1 MAADLGL
8 VAHAAQAHA
17 DELAAGRLRDR
28 LAERGLAHAGRPD
41 EAQDRRLQPVDAL
54 LHREVLDD
62 ALLDLLEAV
71 MVGVED
77 LHRGGEV
84 LADLALL
91 PPRQREQR
99 VDEVAHDRRLGRHRR
114 HHLELL
120 ELAERLRL
128 GLLRHPGGLDLL
140 LHLVEVGVLVALAEF
155 LLDRLDLLVQV
166 VLALALLHLPLD
178 AAADAL
184 LDLQDVDL
192 AFEQPEQVLEALG
205 DGAHLEDLLLLL
217 ELQRQVRGDR
227 VGEAAAVVD
236 PGHRGQDLGRDLLVE
251 LDVLVELRE
260 QRAAHRLDLVRLA
273 GVAGQRRRLRR
284 TGTRLRRRRGRP
296 TSGARPRPA
305 PSPCRR
311 AASASAAPW
320 RRCRSDRGP
329 RRPGSSLAADFCAT
343 SRMCLP
349 ESIATS
355 SALIDFG
362 RPTNSGITMCGNTTT
377 SRSGSS
383 GSDVT
388 SGEGARSVA
397 MRAS

>member
-8 VAHAAQAHA
+8 VAHAAQAHP
-17 DELAAGRLRDR
+17 DELAARGLGDR
-28 LAERGLAHAGRPD
+28 LAERGLADAGRAD

-71 MVGVED
+71 VVGVED

-91 PPRQREQR
+91 APRQREQR

-140 LHLVEVGVLVALAEF
+140 LHLVEVGVLVALAEL

-166 VLALALLHLPLD
+166 VLALALLHLALD

-184 LDLQDVDL
+184 LDLQDVDF
-192 AFEQPEQVLEALG
+192 AFEQAEQVLEALR

-227 VGEAAAVVD
+227 VGEPAAVVD

-273 GVAGQRRRLRR
+273 GIAGQASPPRR
-284 TGTRLRRRRGRP
+284 TGTRLRRRRARP
-296 TSGARPRPA
+296 TSDARPRPA

-320 RRCRSDRGP
+320 RRSRSDRGP
-329 RRPGSSLAADFCAT
+329 RRPDRPSRRTSARRAGCACPNP
-343 SRMCLP
+343 SPR
-349 ESIATS
+349 
-355 SALIDFG
+355 
-362 RPTNSGITMCGNTTT
+362 
-377 SRSGSS
+377 
-383 GSDVT
+383 
-388 SGEGARSVA
+388 
-397 MRAS
+397 RAP